1 MSNQKNPNA
10 PQEIEKIRNF
20 VTNIQTNLN
29 NDEQIIGKGSFGQVT
44 LRQDRETGQKYVIKK
59 ADKKKS
65 CNQNQLDFYTKILKT
80 RQSLQNYYPKFIQ
93 ASVDD
98 LNTYIKMEYLG
109 EKDGWMTLEMIDNHN
124 KINTEKIVINYETL
138 SNILDDFHLSMIFH
152 NDIKPQ
158 NIMMNKDTKEFKFID
173 FGFSFDDKPV
183 DDQKLDER
191 LKMGTP
197 KYKLPECYIL
207 EYKKNNPEA
216 DIISIGIKKDKF
228 SLLVCEFCSNQ
239 YKKEDVPQKI
249 LLDIPSEVNVT
260 DSTWFFKYNI
270 LYGALLEFL
279 VIPNLNYRASDLYY
293 RYMSEYNDNDDFYK
307 DQRDEF
313 DSLFGNFKKK

>member
-10 PQEIEKIRNF
+10 PQEIEKIRNS

-65 CNQNQLDFYTKILKT
+65 CNQNQLDFYKKILKT
-80 RQSLQNYYPKFIQ
+80 RQNLKNYYPEFIQ

-109 EKDGWMTLEMIDNHN
+109 ETDGWMTLEMIDNHN

-138 SNILDDFHLSMIFH
+138 SDILDEFHLSMIFH

-158 NIMMNKDTKEFKFID
+158 NIMMNKYTNEFKFID
-173 FGFSFDDKPV
+173 FGFSFDDRSV
-183 DDQKLDER
+183 DVDER
-191 LKMGTP
+191 LSMGTP
-197 KYKLPECYIL
+197 KYKLPKCYIL

-260 DSTWFFKYNI
+260 HSTGFFKYNI

-279 VIPNLNYRASDLYY
+279 VIPNLNLRASDLYY
-293 RYMSEYNDNDDFYK
+293 RYMFKYNEDFYK